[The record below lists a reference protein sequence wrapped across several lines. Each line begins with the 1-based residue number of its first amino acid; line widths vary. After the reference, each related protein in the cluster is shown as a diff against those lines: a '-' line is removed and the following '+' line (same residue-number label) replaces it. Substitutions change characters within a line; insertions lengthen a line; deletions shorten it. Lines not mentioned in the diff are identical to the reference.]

1 MLRLVPARM
10 ILMAMAGTGCLL
22 WLALP
27 WLAPRAWRK
36 TTTAA
41 GTTELIAV
49 FVEDPRRTVPAL
61 RLWKNRPG
69 SVLVFLGGPASQQ
82 VNQKYL
88 EFWKPEGSEEVF
100 RGPRQ
105 PVLLTPGCDTVGQ
118 LANLTTWTAR
128 FGTPGRLTLVTTDR
142 HLERARTIA
151 TELLGSRGWRVEGVA
166 VSNLDTHIEATWR
179 RHRDQLRAS
188 LWRATGW
195 DGRLLPINC
204 YPQPTAAVL
213 PSP

>member
-1 MLRLVPARM
+1 VLRLVPARM

-100 RGPRQ
+100 RGLRQ

-166 VSNLDTHIEATWR
+166 VSNLDTHIEGTWR

-213 PSP
+213 PLP